1 MAKIVA
7 KALVRN
13 SKGLYLVL
21 HRGNTHPRFPG
32 HIDFP
37 GGEVEPKETPEAAV
51 MREIQEETGLSV
63 DSEKLKKLFA
73 KQYQQTTHVLFEAK
87 LAEPDAKVFLSWEH
101 ESYRWITPE
110 ELKSLPKFPGADPYY
125 TDVVNYVAGENW
137 AWLIVSQKAV
147 V

>member
-21 HRGNTHPRFPG
+21 YRSNTHPLFPG

-37 GGEVEPKETPEAAV
+37 GGEVEPEEIPEVAV
-51 MREIQEETGLSV
+51 AREIQEETGLSV
-63 DSEKLKKLFA
+63 DPKKLKKLFT
-73 KQYQQTTHVLFEAK
+73 KQYQQTTHMLFEAELAK
-87 LAEPDAKVFLSWEH
+87 LDAKVALSWEH

-110 ELKSLPKFPGADPYY
+110 ELKRLPRFPGADPYY
-125 TDVVNYVAGENW
+125 TDVVNYAAGENW
-137 AWLIVSQKAV
+137 A
-147 V
+147 

>member
-21 HRGNTHPRFPG
+21 YRGNTHPLFPG

-51 MREIQEETGLSV
+51 MREIQEETGLLV
-63 DSEKLKKLFA
+63 DSKKLKKLFT
-73 KQYQQTTHVLFEAK
+73 KQYQQATHVLFEVK
-87 LAEPDAKVFLSWEH
+87 LTEPDAKVALSWEH
-101 ESYRWITPE
+101 KSYRWITPE
-110 ELKSLPKFPGADPYY
+110 ELKSLPKFSGADSYY
-125 TDVVNYVAGENW
+125 TDVVDY
-137 AWLIVSQKAV
+137 LSSQ
-147 V
+147 

>member
-1 MAKIVA
+1 MTKIVA
-7 KALVRN
+7 KALLRN
-13 SKGLYLVL
+13 SEGLYLVL

-63 DSEKLKKLFA
+63 DPNKLKKLFA
-73 KQYQQTTHVLFEAK
+73 KQYQQTTHMLFEAK
-87 LAEPDAKVFLSWEH
+87 LAEPDAKAALSWEH
-101 ESYRWITPE
+101 KGYRWIAPE

-125 TDVVNYVAGENW
+125 MDVMDFITSVNTATT
-137 AWLIVSQKAV
+137 
-147 V
+147 

>member
-13 SKGLYLVL
+13 SEGLYLVL
-21 HRGNTHPRFPG
+21 YRGNTHPRFPG

-37 GGEVEPKETPEAAV
+37 GGEVESEETPEAAV
-51 MREIQEETGLSV
+51 AREIQEETGLSV

-73 KQYQQTTHVLFEAK
+73 KQYGQTTHMLFEAEFAK
-87 LAEPDAKVFLSWEH
+87 LDAKVALSWER

-110 ELKSLPKFPGADPYY
+110 ELKRLPRFPGADPYY
-125 TDVVNYVAGENW
+125 MDVVDYVADEVGCD
-137 AWLIVSQKAV
+137 
-147 V
+147 